1 MQKFIGR
8 TFLFHIEE
16 PYDFVGNTEDIEETE
31 AASWTIWRNQLSV
44 LEVSIKREVSWG
56 KRLDINHSFLF
67 FLQGCCSTSPPSQ
80 TPAVYPFLALIWHLE
95 LMSFIVPCFF
105 RSWSIYETA
114 CKSSAALCC
123 LLECFARVTDSSC
136 TGSSGKGSNRNSH
149 SCTKNYIY
157 LISSNI
163 RPGVVIT
170 VCS

>member
-105 RSWSIYETA
+105 RSWSIYASPQLLSVVCWNALHVSLIVVAPVAVEKVAIET
-114 CKSSAALCC
+114 
-123 LLECFARVTDSSC
+123 VTAVPR
-136 TGSSGKGSNRNSH
+136 TI
-149 SCTKNYIY
+149 YILFH
-157 LISSNI
+157 LISVL
-163 RPGVVIT
+163 G
-170 VCS
+170 